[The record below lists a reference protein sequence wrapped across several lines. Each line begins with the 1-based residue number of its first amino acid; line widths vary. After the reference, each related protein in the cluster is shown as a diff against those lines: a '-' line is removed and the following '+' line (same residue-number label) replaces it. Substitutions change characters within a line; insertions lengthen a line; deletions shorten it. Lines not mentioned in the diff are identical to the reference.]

1 MNKSQKWAT
10 AAFIA
15 TIVQTLCAS
24 VLPQIAQL
32 PPSWRVV
39 GTILSIIGA
48 AATGLVTL
56 FNQSLSS
63 NHVSVPVTEAIDAGL
78 VKRPSDPGAFK
89 PVIAIFLAVL
99 LFTAPL
105 AGCSQSHLEKA
116 RNFTMRAQLALSGA
130 PVLVSSFVEAKLID
144 EAQAKELTEHLQ
156 QVSTVMSKLNTL
168 LLKSHSLDGPDK
180 ADLQAL
186 IATALLQ
193 LDQLETQFLPT
204 IKSEK
209 VRQRIISIVILLRG
223 FGQAI
228 QNYLSLTKVG
238 QLIASPKIRE
248 ADLARLEELMSPA
261 TA

>member
-1 MNKSQKWAT
+1 
-10 AAFIA
+10 
-15 TIVQTLCAS
+15 
-24 VLPQIAQL
+24 
-32 PPSWRVV
+32 
-39 GTILSIIGA
+39 
-48 AATGLVTL
+48 
-56 FNQSLSS
+56 
-63 NHVSVPVTEAIDAGL
+63 
-78 VKRPSDPGAFK
+78 
-89 PVIAIFLAVL
+89 
-99 LFTAPL
+99 
-105 AGCSQSHLEKA
+105 
-116 RNFTMRAQLALSGA
+116 
-130 PVLVSSFVEAKLID
+130 
-144 EAQAKELTEHLQ
+144 
-156 QVSTVMSKLNTL
+156 
-168 LLKSHSLDGPDK
+168 
-180 ADLQAL
+180 L